1 MTLYRM
7 SSSWCGYFLIAKVA
21 VVLAYALVRF
31 LNYWV
36 KFVLQAEINLGNLI
50 FHFLIRVTFDFKNIY
65 VMNQD
70 QGKTNSSLG

>member
-1 MTLYRM
+1 MTYRM

-50 FHFLIRVTFDFKNIY
+50 FHFLIRVTFDLKNIY

>member
-1 MTLYRM
+1 M

-31 LNYWV
+31 LNYCV

-50 FHFLIRVTFDFKNIY
+50 FHFSIRVTFDLKNTY

>member
-1 MTLYRM
+1 M

-21 VVLAYALVRF
+21 VVLAYALVG
-31 LNYWV
+31 V

-70 QGKTNSSLG
+70 QGKTNSSLGSF